1 MKTHLNLLPWRCRQ
15 RQMARLRLRQ
25 WLLPWGAALGAV
37 AVLFLIQGSRHQAA
51 RARAEQLEEQCIPV
65 DKLQEEIRGLRE
77 RAGALTRRES
87 MLKPLEEP
95 RPALTLLAMVSR
107 SAEKCEGQLR
117 VEKLVLR
124 PAGEAGKAAAA
135 PASVPALPGPAG
147 GDTKAAAT
155 APLPARPASTSLVTI
170 TGIALDNLAVAR
182 FVVSLRQTGAFD
194 RVDLKSS
201 EEKAPTGQHVCSYTI
216 ECAY

>member
-1 MKTHLNLLPWRCRQ
+1 MV
-15 RQMARLRLRQ
+15 RLRLRQ
-25 WLLPWGAALGAV
+25 WLLPWGAALGALG
-37 AVLFLIQGSRHQAA
+37 VLFLIQGSRYQVA
-51 RARAEQLEEQCIPV
+51 RARAEQLEEQCTPV
-65 DKLQEEIRGLRE
+65 DKLREEIRGLRE

-87 MLKPLEEP
+87 MLKPLEDP

-135 PASVPALPGPAG
+135 APSAPSLPGPGAG
-147 GDTKAAAT
+147 NAQAAAP
-155 APLPARPASTSLVTI
+155 APVPARPASTSLVTI
-170 TGIALDNLAVAR
+170 TGAALDNLAVAR

-194 RVDLKSS
+194 RVELKSS
-201 EEKAPTGQHVCSYTI
+201 EDKAPASQHVCSYTI